1 MKISYHFI
9 LEMSTF
15 FVKNFK
21 FPNSYLK
28 FHTQNFELKL
38 RFDQGKS
45 SEKFDKRPKIAYHFK
60 AEKYN
65 RQCGMQIQFSLGIET
80 ELRQKR
86 GDVNETHIST
96 TSSKKEK

>member
-9 LEMSTF
+9 LGMSTF

-38 RFDQGKS
+38 RFDQAKS

-60 AEKYN
+60 AKYN
-65 RQCGMQIQFSLGIET
+65 TVLT
-80 ELRQKR
+80 K
-86 GDVNETHIST
+86 NT
-96 TSSKKEK
+96 TANAECKSNFH